1 MEFLKRLTNLL
12 TVKSLVTI
20 ALTAVF
26 CTLAV
31 TGGISDEFFQ
41 TIFSMVIA
49 FYFGVQHEKKSS
61 TTAAQAITDGEKG
74 DVSDGG
80 NV

>member
-1 MEFLKRLTNLL
+1 MDFLKRLTNLL
-12 TVKSLVTI
+12 TVKSLVTM

-31 TGGISDEFFQ
+31 TDGISDEFFQ

-49 FYFGVQHEKKSS
+49 FYFGVQHEKKAN
-61 TTAAQAITDGEKG
+61 TTPAPAVDDGSKEG
-74 DVSDGG
+74 ENDGN